1 MSLNF
6 TVRLVLR
13 LIVRARLQI
22 RLRIKLIMKSRLM
35 LGSDSFF
42 EQSVNNSCSI
52 SIYLV
57 KSKKKKKDQRSE
69 KIKNEYMIS

>member
-1 MSLNF
+1 
-6 TVRLVLR
+6 
-13 LIVRARLQI
+13 
-22 RLRIKLIMKSRLM
+22 M

-42 EQSVNNSCSI
+42 EQSVNNSCSM

-57 KSKKKKKDQRSE
+57 KSKKKKDQRSE